1 MNTTKHEYELTI
13 LMPCLNE
20 AETIATCIKK
30 AQESIKRHTIR
41 GEVIVADNGSTD
53 YSQDIARSC
62 GARVVPVKDKGYGAA
77 LQGGIKAAHS
87 EFIIMGDA
95 DDSYDFSNIISFV
108 EKLREGY
115 DLVMGCRLP
124 SGGGKIMPGAMPW
137 NHKWWGNPMLT
148 AIGRTFFKAPVSDF
162 YCGLRGFRKD
172 AIKKLGLRTTGMEF
186 ACEMVIKSSL
196 LKLRIAQIPITLYK
210 DGRSKPPHLRT
221 WHDGW
226 RTLRFMLMCSP
237 RWLFLIPGMMLF
249 LLGLIFLILLECKSI
264 KIGHTR
270 FDTNTILVFVMAIL
284 LGSHLIAFSVY
295 TKVFAVSEGLL
306 PEDALFAKVTN
317 LITLE
322 TGILTGLGF
331 VLLGIGLVSYSA
343 FAWWKAGFGNLSY
356 PASLR
361 ITIPGITM
369 TVLGIQIIFSIFF
382 LSILRLS
389 RKRS

>member
-1 MNTTKHEYELTI
+1 MSTTKHEYELSI

-30 AQESIKRHTIR
+30 AHASIRKHTLR
-41 GEVIVADNGSTD
+41 GEIIVADNGSTD
-53 YSQDIARSC
+53 HSQDIARSC

-77 LQGGIKAAHS
+77 LQGGIKAAHG

-95 DDSYDFSNIISFV
+95 DDSYDFSDIIGFV

-124 SGGGKIMPGAMPW
+124 SGGGRIMPGAMPW

-148 AIGRTFFKAPVSDF
+148 AIGRTFFNAPVSDF
-162 YCGLRGFRKD
+162 YCGLRAFRKD
-172 AIKKLGLRTTGMEF
+172 AIEKLGLRTTGMEF

-196 LKLRIAQIPITLYK
+196 QRLRIAQIPITLYK
-210 DGRSKPPHLRT
+210 DGRSRPPHLRT

-226 RTLRFMLMCSP
+226 RTLRFMLMYSP
-237 RWLFLIPGMMLF
+237 RWLFLIPGVTLF
-249 LLGLIFLILLECKSI
+249 LLGLIFLILLEFKSI
-264 KIGHTR
+264 KIGHIH

-295 TKVFAVSEGLL
+295 TKVFAISEGLL
-306 PEDALFAKVTN
+306 PEDTFFARITN

-322 TGILTGLGF
+322 AGILAGLGLVF
-331 VLLGIGLVSYSA
+331 LGLGLISYSI

-356 PASLR
+356 PESLR

>member
-1 MNTTKHEYELTI
+1 MSTSNHAYELTV

-30 AQESIKRHTIR
+30 ALDSIRKHNIR

-53 YSQDIARSC
+53 NSRDIARSC
-62 GARVVPVKDKGYGAA
+62 GARVVPVKDKGYGSA
-77 LQGGIKAAHS
+77 LQGGIKAANS

-95 DDSYDFSNIISFV
+95 DDSYDFSNIIGFV

-137 NHKWWGNPMLT
+137 NHRWWGNPMLT
-148 AIGRTFFKAPVSDF
+148 AIGRTFFKSPVSDF

-172 AIKKLGLRTTGMEF
+172 AIGKLGLRTTGMEF

-196 LKLRIAQIPITLYK
+196 QKLRIAQIPITLYK

-221 WHDGW
+221 WRDGW
-226 RTLRFMLMCSP
+226 RTLRFMLMYSP
-237 RWLFLIPGMMLF
+237 RWLFLLPGSTLF
-249 LLGLIFLILLECKSI
+249 VLGLFFLILLEFKSL
-264 KIGHTR
+264 KIGHIH

-295 TKVFAVSEGLL
+295 TKVFAISEGLL
-306 PEDALFAKVTN
+306 PEDTLFAKISGV
-317 LITLE
+317 ITLE
-322 TGILTGLGF
+322 VGILIGLGF

-343 FAWWKAGFGNLSY
+343 FAWWRAGFGNLSY
-356 PASLR
+356 PESLR

-389 RKRS
+389 RKR

>member
-1 MNTTKHEYELTI
+1 MSTSNHAYELTV

-30 AQESIKRHTIR
+30 ALDSIRKHNIR

-53 YSQDIARSC
+53 NSRDIARSC
-62 GARVVPVKDKGYGAA
+62 GARVVPVKDKGYGSA
-77 LQGGIKAAHS
+77 LQGGIKAANS
-87 EFIIMGDA
+87 TFIIMGDA
-95 DDSYDFSNIISFV
+95 DDSYDFSNIIGFV

-137 NHKWWGNPMLT
+137 NHRWWGNPMLT

-172 AIKKLGLRTTGMEF
+172 AIEKLGLRTTGMEF

-196 LKLRIAQIPITLYK
+196 QKLRIAQIPITLYK

-226 RTLRFMLMCSP
+226 RTLRFMLMYSP
-237 RWLFLIPGMMLF
+237 RWLFLIPGMTLF
-249 LLGLIFLILLECKSI
+249 LLGSFFLILLECRSI
-264 KIGHTR
+264 KIGHVH
-270 FDTNTILVFVMAIL
+270 FETNTILVFAMAIL

-295 TKVFAVSEGLL
+295 TKVFAISEGLL
-306 PEDALFAKVTN
+306 PEDTLFAKISSV
-317 LITLE
+317 ITLE
-322 TGILTGLGF
+322 AGILIGLGF

-343 FAWWKAGFGNLSY
+343 FAWWRAGFGNLSY
-356 PASLR
+356 PESLR
-361 ITIPGITM
+361 ITIPGITL

-389 RKRS
+389 RKR